1 MPNLK
6 LDLINRFTERKM
18 LAELEL
24 VRLAQEP
31 NMNYKSKLELME
43 EELDVLLN
51 VDAKLALVNQ
61 YFQEPQQ
68 QQAPAPAPAP
78 EAQQEQAP
86 APAPAPKGKV
96 HQGQSHGEG

>member
-31 NMNYKSKLELME
+31 NMNYREKLELME
-43 EELDVLLN
+43 KELDVLRV

-61 YFQEPQQ
+61 YFQDPQQQ

-78 EAQQEQAP
+78 QEQ

-96 HQGQSHGEG
+96 HQGQSHGEE